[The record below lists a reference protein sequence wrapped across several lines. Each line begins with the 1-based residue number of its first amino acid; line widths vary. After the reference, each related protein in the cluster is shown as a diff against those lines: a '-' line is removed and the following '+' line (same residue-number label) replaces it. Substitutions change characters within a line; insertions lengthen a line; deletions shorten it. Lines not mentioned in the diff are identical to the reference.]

1 MESNPQKAEPYIWR
15 KPIKIKRP
23 LVNNRKAKDA
33 NDSCR
38 INERLKYEL
47 ILYLVPLKLCE
58 EATIKPLIIL
68 LNEVFITNFILWYCR
83 QNYRR
88 AYQNP

>member
-47 ILYLVPLKLCE
+47 ILYLVPYNY
-58 EATIKPLIIL
+58 ARRQQ
-68 LNEVFITNFILWYCR
+68 LN
-83 QNYRR
+83 
-88 AYQNP
+88 P